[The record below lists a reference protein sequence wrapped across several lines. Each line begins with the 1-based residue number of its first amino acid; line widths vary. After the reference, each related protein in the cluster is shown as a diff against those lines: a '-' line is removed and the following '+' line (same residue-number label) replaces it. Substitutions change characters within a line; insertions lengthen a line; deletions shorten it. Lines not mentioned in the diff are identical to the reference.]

1 MLTQQHQR
9 PSAQLPS
16 YWNWQRGQTGPESQ
30 EDPQINSWHSLLKAL
45 AQKHRCCF
53 GTSCGK
59 DHLPNCQLTETGKG
73 VRNYQRIRK
82 THRSIPEIF
91 CSKCLRHRQGCLFGT
106 SRNYT
111 NYTSLVLPEQLRH
124 EVRKIS
130 SSRVVRVF
138 SLVALWQISCEKD
151 RSSLNIV

>member
-1 MLTQQHQR
+1 MLTQQHQRPSAQLPSCWNWQRVRNDQWIRKTHRSIPDFLPKSADQR

-53 GTSCGK
+53 GTSRGK

-73 VRNYQRIRK
+73 VRNYQKNQEDPQINSWNFLLKVPAPQAR
-82 THRSIPEIF
+82 
-91 CSKCLRHRQGCLFGT
+91 
-106 SRNYT
+106 
-111 NYTSLVLPEQLRH
+111 LPFWHQSQLH
-124 EVRKIS
+124 
-130 SSRVVRVF
+130 
-138 SLVALWQISCEKD
+138 
-151 RSSLNIV
+151 